1 LKNLENLTKNLKIIN
16 MSITYTGA
24 QIPKDY
30 KEDIIAEILFRNE
43 TIEKG
48 LVSFET
54 GIKAGRIIT
63 ENINSVTMQAWSVNP
78 TGSENGSIGLEDTL
92 VTPVKVE
99 FIDKFTPDDLRST
112 RFNRDMQDG
121 AINDLSDGFNRLVL
135 NGVAPLISLDAEKK
149 FWNGSTAETKTAV
162 FFLTAGTAQNAVGAA
177 EKTLIA
183 AMPTTLF
190 DSLTTKMIYNKSA
203 VGKRVKV
210 AGTTLSVSNIATEM
224 GKVYDAI
231 PNEVL
236 AGAEKPYIYAPRSV
250 KKLINNFNLAQTY
263 RDTFTVDL
271 ASGKYFYLD
280 VEIVFVPLAD
290 NVIIAGVPS
299 NFMWCTDLMDDYANI
314 NIAPYPAPRK
324 DYFYDVIF
332 TIFAHVVN
340 QKFNVLYVG

>member
-1 LKNLENLTKNLKIIN
+1 
-16 MSITYTGA
+16 MSGVLYTGA
-24 QIPKDY
+24 QIPTDFKA
-30 KEDIIAEILFRNE
+30 EIIAEILFKND
-43 TIEKG
+43 TVEKG
-48 LVSFET
+48 LVAFET
-54 GIKAGRIIT
+54 GIKAGRVIT

-78 TGSENGSIGLEDTL
+78 AGSEAGEIGLEDTV

-112 RFNRDMQDG
+112 RFNRDMKAG
-121 AINDLSDGFNRLVL
+121 AINDVSDEFNKIVL
-135 NGVAPLISLDAEKK
+135 NGVAPLISLDAESK
-149 FWNGSTAETKTAV
+149 FWNGATAATQTAV
-162 FFLTAGTAQNAVGAA
+162 AALTAGTGQTAVGAA
-177 EKTLIA
+177 EKTLVA

-190 DSLTTKMIYNKSA
+190 DSLTTRMIYNKAA

-210 AGTTLSVSNIATEM
+210 AGATLSSSNIATEM
-224 GKVYDAI
+224 GKVYNAI
-231 PNEVL
+231 PDAVL
-236 AGAEKPYIYAPRSV
+236 NGTDKPLIYAPRSV
-250 KKLINNFNLAQTY
+250 KKMINNYNLAQTY

-271 ASGKYFYLD
+271 ATNKYYYLD

-290 NVIIAGVPS
+290 NVIIAGVPM
-299 NFMWCTDLMDDYANI
+299 NFMWCTDLLDDYSNI

>member
-1 LKNLENLTKNLKIIN
+1 
-16 MSITYTGA
+16 MSGITYTGA
-24 QIPKDY
+24 QIPTDF
-30 KEDIIAEILFRNE
+30 KEDIIAEILFKND
-43 TIEKG
+43 TVEKG
-48 LVSFET
+48 LVAFET
-54 GIKAGRIIT
+54 GIKAGRVIT

-78 TGSENGSIGLEDTL
+78 AGSEAGAIGLEDTT

-112 RFNRDMQDG
+112 RFNRDMKPG
-121 AINDLSDGFNRLVL
+121 AINDVSDEFNRIVL
-135 NGVAPLISLDAEKK
+135 NGVAPLISLDAEAK
-149 FWNGSTAETKTAV
+149 FWNGSTAATQIAV
-162 FFLTAGTAQNAVGAA
+162 AALTAGPGQAAVGAA
-177 EKTLIA
+177 EKTLVA

-190 DSLTTKMIYNKSA
+190 DSLTAKMIYNKAA
-203 VGKRVKV
+203 VGKRIKV
-210 AGTTLSVSNIATEM
+210 AGTTLSSSNIATEI

-236 AGAEKPYIYAPRSV
+236 AGADKPLIYAPRSV
-250 KKLINNFNLAQTY
+250 KKMINAFNLAQTY

-280 VEIVFVPLAD
+280 VEIVFVPLAN
-290 NVIIAGVPS
+290 NVIIAGVPM

>member
-1 LKNLENLTKNLKIIN
+1 
-16 MSITYTGA
+16 MAVTYTGA
-24 QIPKDY
+24 QIPTDFKA
-30 KEDIIAEILFRNE
+30 DIVAEILFKNE
-43 TIEKG
+43 TVEKG

-54 GIKAGRIIT
+54 GIKAGRVIT
-63 ENINSVTMQAWSVNP
+63 ENINSVTMQAWTVNP
-78 TGSENGSIGLEDTL
+78 TGSEAGAIGLEDTI

-112 RFNRDMQDG
+112 RFNRDMKPG
-121 AINDLSDGFNRLVL
+121 AINDVSDEFNRLVL
-135 NGVAPLISLDAEKK
+135 NGVAPLISLDSENK
-149 FWNGSTAETKTAV
+149 FWNGATAATQTAV
-162 FFLTAGTAQNAVGAA
+162 AALTAGTAQTSVGAA
-177 EKTLIA
+177 EKTLVA

-190 DSLTTKMIYNKSA
+190 DSLTARIIYNKAA

-210 AGTTLSVSNIATEM
+210 VGTTLTASNIATEM
-224 GKVYDAI
+224 GKLYNSIPDA
-231 PNEVL
+231 VL
-236 AGAEKPYIYAPRSV
+236 AGAEKPLIYAPRGV
-250 KKLINNFNLAQTY
+250 KKHINNFNLAQTY

-290 NVIIAGVPS
+290 NVMLAGVPS
-299 NFMWCTDLMDDYANI
+299 NFMWCTDLMDDYTNI
-314 NIAPYPAPRK
+314 DIAPYPAPRK

>member
-1 LKNLENLTKNLKIIN
+1 MAT
-16 MSITYTGA
+16 TYTGA
-24 QIPKDY
+24 QIPTDFKP
-30 KEDIIAEILFRNE
+30 EIISEILFRND
-43 TIEKG
+43 TVEKG
-48 LVSFET
+48 LVAFET

-63 ENINSVTMQAWSVNP
+63 ENLNSVTMQAWTVNP
-78 TGSENGSIGLEDTL
+78 TGSEAGAIGLEDTL

-112 RFNRDMQDG
+112 RFNRDMKQG
-121 AINDLSDGFNRLVL
+121 AINDVSDEFNKIVL
-135 NGVAPLISLDAEKK
+135 NGVAPLISLDAENK
-149 FWNGSTAETKTAV
+149 FWNGATSATKTAV
-162 FFLTAGTAQNAVGAA
+162 AALTAGTANTAVGAA
-177 EKTLIA
+177 EKALVA

-190 DSLTTKMIYNKSA
+190 DSLTTKIIYNKGA
-203 VGKRVKV
+203 VGKRIKV
-210 AGTTLSVSNIATEM
+210 AGATLSVSNIATEM
-224 GKVYDAI
+224 GKLYDAI
-231 PNEVL
+231 PDEVL
-236 AGAEKPYIYAPRSV
+236 SGTEKPYMYAPRNV

-280 VEIVFVPLAD
+280 VEIVFVPLAP
-290 NVIIAGVPS
+290 NVLIAGIPM

-314 NIAPYPAPRK
+314 EIAKYPAPRK

>member
-1 LKNLENLTKNLKIIN
+1 

-24 QIPKDY
+24 QIPTDF

-43 TIEKG
+43 TVEKG

-78 TGSENGSIGLEDTL
+78 TGSEAGAIGLEDTV

-112 RFNRDMQDG
+112 RFNRDMKPG
-121 AINDLSDGFNRLVL
+121 AINDVSDEFNRLVL
-135 NGVAPLISLDAEKK
+135 NGVAPLISLDAENK
-149 FWNGSTAETKTAV
+149 FWNGSTAATKTAV
-162 FFLTAGTAQNAVGAA
+162 AALTAGTAQTSVGAA
-177 EKTLIA
+177 EKVLVA

-290 NVIIAGVPS
+290 NVIVAGVPS